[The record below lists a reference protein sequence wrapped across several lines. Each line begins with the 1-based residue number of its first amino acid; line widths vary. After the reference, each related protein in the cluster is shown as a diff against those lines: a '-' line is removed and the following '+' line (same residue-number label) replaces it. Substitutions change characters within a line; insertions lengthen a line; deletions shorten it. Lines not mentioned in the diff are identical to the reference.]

1 MKTQVYFPQLHLLKK
16 LFFFLV
22 VIMFSNKINA
32 QNFTFTGN
40 GDGTTWTDPGNW
52 NTNSVPYLDDFSCDV
67 NIGSQ
72 YTVTIPSGVTLKR
85 ESGAFIGNSTTP
97 PTIINNGTIDFDS
110 QANSHFSGL
119 IIQNNS
125 IINFKK
131 SVSSSVLFYFYRITL
146 NNSLQGT
153 ININGVDLQNN
164 GGTNPINNL
173 GKILKSG
180 SGDATIF
187 THFTNDG
194 EIEVTEGN
202 LSLSGTNTLRTG
214 IFNISTGTSLNINSS
229 NTTIS
234 GNWSG
239 TVNGSFDIR
248 GNLTISTSTSVVNNL
263 DGNGL
268 TMHSN
273 MIFGGGTFTNNK
285 LFNINTDT
293 ANKRLSGITFE
304 NNGILNFGDGT
315 YFTTRI
321 DISNCTFV
329 NKPTGVVHLKGTNFN
344 YDWGTNSINNQGLI
358 KKEGTFAETLD
369 IPVTNSG
376 IIESTGGNF
385 NFASNLNNTNT
396 GKIIGENLQFLPNG
410 YFVNNGSVSPGLNT
424 GTMTVAGY
432 FEMVNG
438 ILEIDIDGNTIYDVL
453 NYSGTRAQNISGIIK
468 INLSYAPIVNQ
479 EFSIYNS
486 PSATITTNLPSS
498 VYSDFEGF
506 RYHFD
511 VISNANSITLKVRE
525 IALATTSTE
534 ISSEFSVYPNPV
546 VDHLNYSLTSSPQ
559 KYSVFSLD
567 GRLLLSGELKEKNG
581 SISLSKISKGNYLL
595 IINTEIGILRKKI
608 IKK

>member
-1 MKTQVYFPQLHLLKK
+1 M
-16 LFFFLV
+16 
-22 VIMFSNKINA
+22 
-32 QNFTFTGN
+32 
-40 GDGTTWTDPGNW
+40 
-52 NTNSVPYLDDFSCDV
+52 
-67 NIGSQ
+67 
-72 YTVTIPSGVTLKR
+72 
-85 ESGAFIGNSTTP
+85 
-97 PTIINNGTIDFDS
+97 
-110 QANSHFSGL
+110 
-119 IIQNNS
+119 
-125 IINFKK
+125 
-131 SVSSSVLFYFYRITL
+131 
-146 NNSLQGT
+146 
-153 ININGVDLQNN
+153 
-164 GGTNPINNL
+164 
-173 GKILKSG
+173 
-180 SGDATIF
+180 
-187 THFTNDG
+187 
-194 EIEVTEGN
+194 
-202 LSLSGTNTLRTG
+202 
-214 IFNISTGTSLNINSS
+214 
-229 NTTIS
+229 
-234 GNWSG
+234 
-239 TVNGSFDIR
+239 
-248 GNLTISTSTSVVNNL
+248 
-263 DGNGL
+263 
-268 TMHSN
+268 
-273 MIFGGGTFTNNK
+273 
-285 LFNINTDT
+285 
-293 ANKRLSGITFE
+293 
-304 NNGILNFGDGT
+304 NFGDGT
-315 YFTTRI
+315 DYTTGVY
-321 DISNCTFV
+321 ISNCTFI
-329 NKPTGVVHLKGTNFN
+329 NKPTGIVHLKGTNFN
-344 YDWGTNSINNQGLI
+344 YDWGTNSINNQGLF
-358 KKEGTFAETLD
+358 KKEGNFTESLN

-376 IIESTGGNF
+376 IIESSGGNF
-385 NFASNLNNTNT
+385 NFTSNLNNTNT

-546 VDHLNYSLTSSPQ
+546 VDHLNYSLTSLPQ

-581 SISLSKISKGNYLL
+581 SINLSKISKGNYIL